1 MTRLVLA
8 AGIILATSGCAAIEY
23 SPDPDRLVYLAAKDS
38 TYLLWRFEAIG
49 LDELLRAR
57 AALEVVHEALSAE
70 NEMQLDATLREHLFA
85 QVDRHAAAPER
96 AILKELIAA
105 AIDDL
110 ALADGSPLEGSAA
123 RTATLVIGGI
133 LDGITHVEWASQ
145 GGEN

>member
-8 AGIILATSGCAAIEY
+8 AVIILATLGCAAIEY

-57 AALEVVHEALSAE
+57 SPLEVVHEALSAE
-70 NEMQLDATLREHLFA
+70 NEIQLDATLREYLFT
-85 QVDRHAAAPER
+85 QVSRHAAAPER
-96 AILKELIAA
+96 AILKELITA

-110 ALADGSPLEGSAA
+110 ALADGLPLEGPAA

-133 LDGITHVEWASQ
+133 LDGIAYVEWASQ